1 MAWYTTVDSH
11 VSHDVEHDQNMMYMP
26 EHDIDE
32 AHVSEHDVYAPP
44 IPHEDTM
51 GRFDALA
58 AIAYKRASSSRT

>member
-1 MAWYTTVDSH
+1 MAWHTTVDSH

-44 IPHEDTM
+44 ISHEARELFTSIVCLLLRRL
-51 GRFDALA
+51 G
-58 AIAYKRASSSRT
+58 